1 MKRVIVVF
9 LAFCSLPSTA
19 LALSQPTTTFTTR
32 VRNCAG
38 YANYWEEHLLTEYRE
53 ASNELKERRRTWSRK
68 QLEDAGICIFGAAAM
83 VSFIESKVVAGP
95 HKQRICCSSLTLQ
108 SDDSPTRN
116 YSAKRLSELRKR
128 EKQNGETSMLEVM
141 CCS

>member
-95 HKQRICCSSLTLQ
+95 HKQRICCSSLTFRSTTARLGITGRK
-108 SDDSPTRN
+108 DCPNYEKGRN
-116 YSAKRLSELRKR
+116 KMERRL
-128 EKQNGETSMLEVM
+128 
-141 CCS
+141 CSR